1 MKRHQPEPI
10 NYYTFHSES
19 TEPMLSSITTPMPR
33 IALPRESW
41 ITRAMRA
48 IGTFFA
54 AIIKKINQLL
64 ALGLA
69 VLLLL
74 LFTRFILYFFQ
85 ISVGNSSLQPP
96 FPYFSNWVFF
106 LSAPLVAPFE
116 NLVPS
121 LPYNGYIIDT
131 STLIAILTYALA
143 VTIVRHF
150 LKILVAR

>member
-1 MKRHQPEPI
+1 MKRRQRESA
-10 NYYTFHSES
+10 NYYAFNSET
-19 TEPMLSSITTPMPR
+19 TEPMLFNVTSPMPR

-41 ITRAMRA
+41 IKRVLRG
-48 IGTFFA
+48 IGSFFA
-54 AIIKKINQLL
+54 AIIHKINQLL

-74 LFTRFILYFFQ
+74 LFLRFILYFFHF
-85 ISVGNSSLQPP
+85 SVGGSSLQPL
-96 FPYFSNWVFF
+96 FSYWVLF

-150 LKILVAR
+150 LKILVGR